1 MFLCDLSSIQTQPLY
16 YPENSPDGQKLNVEE
31 KKARMRNE
39 NSNNMDR
46 NDRDRNDRG
55 LGRTIS
61 GGQRSGD
68 RDRGMGLNRN
78 TNSRPGGGNRP
89 FNRNDR
95 QQGGPRSNNN
105 QSNSAS
111 AGNGGGYGRRQNP
124 TQECMPRYAHGSKHD

>member
-1 MFLCDLSSIQTQPLY
+1 MTQCLYNFFFCILKPLY

-39 NSNNMDR
+39 NSNNIDR

-61 GGQRSGD
+61 GGQRNSGE
-68 RDRGMGLNRN
+68 RDRGIGLNRTSN
-78 TNSRPGGGNRP
+78 ARPGGGNRP

-95 QQGGPRSNNN
+95 QQGPRGNNN
-105 QSNSAS
+105 LSNPTST
-111 AGNGGGYGRRQNP
+111 GNGGYGRR
-124 TQECMPRYAHGSKHD
+124 